1 MGAPGLTSPIRSEA
15 FKNLQLNA
23 GIVLI
28 NFDYSDIADADAL
41 RAAVMEKVTNGAVGV
56 DHLGVTRGGGSFTI
70 TREVRTPEVDGR
82 RYAFV
87 GDKFVDSMD
96 GYLSVTLLETASSA
110 LINKVM
116 STSEVTTSGNKTTV
130 EFHTAVD
137 IDTDYIEH
145 LCWVGDLA
153 DGRMMLIELDN
164 AFNTNDFVFTF
175 QDKNEG
181 TLPVEYHAH
190 QGDVL
195 DYDSAPCRIV
205 YFDKDDQST
214 LASLTVA
221 SAAGTNV
228 GGTALTVTT
237 SAVIPSNYKTVYKV
251 GTSGQAPT
259 ITYGEHPDYTWAEW
273 DGISEIAVGTSANG
287 KKATVAYLTN
297 NGKAIAAGNAT
308 LAVKTA

>member
-1 MGAPGLTSPIRSEA
+1 MSAPGLTSAIRAEGM
-15 FKNLQLNA
+15 KNLQLNA
-23 GIVLI
+23 GVMLI

-41 RAAVMEKVTNGAVGV
+41 KAAVADKIVNGEVGV
-56 DHLGVTRGGGSFTI
+56 DHLGMTRGGGSFTI
-70 TREVRTPEVDGR
+70 TREVRSPEIDGR
-82 RYAFV
+82 RFAYK

-96 GYLSVTLLETASSA
+96 GFLSTTLLEVVPAVV
-110 LINKVM
+110 NKVM
-116 STSEVTTSGNKTTV
+116 STSSVATSGYKKTV
-130 EFHTAVD
+130 SFHTAID
-137 IDTDYIEH
+137 PDTDYIPH
-145 LCWVGDLA
+145 ICWVGDIA
-153 DGRMMLIELDN
+153 DGRYVLIEIDN
-164 AFNTNDFVFTF
+164 AFNTSDFVYTYA
-175 QDKNEG
+175 DKNEG

-195 DYDSAPCRIV
+195 DYDELPYRIV

-237 SAVIPSNYKTVYKV
+237 SATIPSNYKTVYKV

-259 ITYGEHPDYTWAEW
+259 ITYGEHPDYTWTEW
-273 DGISEIAVGTSANG
+273 DGTSEIAVGTSANG